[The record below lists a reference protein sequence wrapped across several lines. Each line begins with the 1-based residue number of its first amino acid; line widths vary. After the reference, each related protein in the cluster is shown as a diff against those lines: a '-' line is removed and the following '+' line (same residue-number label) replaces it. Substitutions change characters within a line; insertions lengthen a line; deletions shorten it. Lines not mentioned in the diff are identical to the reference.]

1 MLTTPATKSFVM
13 RWGPPL
19 ASKAPLLSRTFNAMP
34 AVAILDCPRSTSSSS
49 FASNAARAASAPSM
63 RLRHRSLAHGG
74 AEERLM
80 EVFGRPGDQP
90 TFGVGTFG
98 SVWCDVE
105 LVGVVGTRTFER
117 TVRVA
122 PWKDPRT
129 GVWEVMLDNT
139 LCDTW

>member
-1 MLTTPATKSFVM
+1 MACVTCLTSEGLEERVREGHHAATEFNELLKRST
-13 RWGPPL
+13 L
-19 ASKAPLLSRTFNAMP
+19 ASLLDAGR
-34 AVAILDCPRSTSSSS
+34 V
-49 FASNAARAASAPSM
+49 
-63 RLRHRSLAHGG
+63 RLVWNPMVLSGEHGGPNFLPKTLQWFHGG